1 MASDL
6 DIRYPVG
13 RFNFSDPF
21 RSEDRPL
28 LLAQLAEAPSK
39 LRAAVAGLSEV
50 QLDTPYRPG
59 GWTVRQVVHHLADAQ
74 VNWYIRPKLAVTE
87 DVPTTKPYAEQLW
100 AELADARYGPI
111 EPSLRIF
118 EGVTARWCRFLDSL
132 GPAEWFRKFTNPEWG
147 TLTVEDTLRGMAW
160 HAHHHTAH
168 ITELR
173 KREAGKRNN
182 WRFGAL
188 REGPETVER
197 GVLCDPLRG
206 RLLVAQSR
214 ILVIAEPRGNRPAHS
229 GHRVQQH

>member
-6 DIRYPVG
+6 DDIRYPVG

-39 LRAAVAGLSEV
+39 LRAAVAELSDV
-50 QLDTPYRPG
+50 QLDTRYRPG

-74 VNWYIRPKLAVTE
+74 LNWYIRPKLAVTE
-87 DVPTTKPYAEQLW
+87 DLPATKPYAEQLW
-100 AELADARYGPI
+100 AELADARSGPI

-132 GPAEWFRKFTNPEWG
+132 APAEWFRKFTNPEWG
-147 TLTVEDTLRGMAW
+147 TLTVEDTLRSMAW
-160 HAHHHTAH
+160 HARHHTAH

-173 KREAGKRNN
+173 KREG
-182 WRFGAL
+182 W
-188 REGPETVER
+188 
-197 GVLCDPLRG
+197 
-206 RLLVAQSR
+206 
-214 ILVIAEPRGNRPAHS
+214 
-229 GHRVQQH
+229 QQK